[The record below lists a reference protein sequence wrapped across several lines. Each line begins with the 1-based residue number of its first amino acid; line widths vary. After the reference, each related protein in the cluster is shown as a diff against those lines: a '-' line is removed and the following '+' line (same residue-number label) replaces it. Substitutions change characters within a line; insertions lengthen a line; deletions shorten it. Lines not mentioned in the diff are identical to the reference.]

1 MPLLI
6 NAPVISDIFPALYTA
21 PPLISALLEPDVVD
35 SKVPVT
41 LLSLYSTLSID
52 VVVPAGLFKPAPLLN
67 WYGYAGDVPDGSV
80 TVPLSIVFVM
90 VSEND
95 DGEYLY
101 FIV

>member
-1 MPLLI
+1 M
-6 NAPVISDIFPALYTA
+6 
-21 PPLISALLEPDVVD
+21 
-35 SKVPVT
+35 PVT

-52 VVVPAGLFKPAPLLN
+52 VVVPSGLFKPAPLLKR
-67 WYGYAGDVPDGSV
+67 YGFDDVVPDGSV